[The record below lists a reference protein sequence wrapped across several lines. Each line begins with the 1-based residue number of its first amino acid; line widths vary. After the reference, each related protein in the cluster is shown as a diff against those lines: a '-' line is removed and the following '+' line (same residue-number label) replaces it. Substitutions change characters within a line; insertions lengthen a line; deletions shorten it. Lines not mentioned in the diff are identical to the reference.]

1 MHNFEFYIAHEYENP
16 THLFFYRPIRL
27 TTNLLKA
34 KILNDYKIDFD
45 KTYQFYLNLGGLN
58 FSFIGKPIRRD
69 APDEIVFLIQ
79 ESRIEL
85 RKYPRLKTENLG
97 IKVTVENLKGYL
109 VDISLGGC
117 KVKFENP
124 IPEKF
129 YMSSSYKILEI
140 ETPDG
145 KVVKIPAYAVNVN
158 TCLNTVSFAFLRKD
172 EKVVK
177 LYTKIGEYIK
187 RLKEKFSYE
196 NGQSGESCPL

>member
-1 MHNFEFYIAHEYENP
+1 MHNFEFYIAHEHDNP
-16 THLFFYRPIRL
+16 THLFFYRPLRL

-34 KILNDYKIDFD
+34 KILNNYKIEFD
-45 KTYQFYLNLGGLN
+45 KYYQFYLKLGGLN
-58 FSFIGKPIRRD
+58 FSFVGKPIRKE
-69 APDEIVFLIQ
+69 APDEVVFLIK

-97 IKVTVENLKGYL
+97 IRVTAEGLKGYL

-117 KVKFENP
+117 KVRFDEP

-140 ETPDG
+140 EPPDG
-145 KVVKIPAYAVNVN
+145 KVVKIPAYVVNVN
-158 TCLNTVSFAFLRKD
+158 TCLNTASFAFTRKD

-187 RLKEKFSYE
+187 RLKEQFPYKQE
-196 NGQSGESCPL
+196 ESGGSCPL